1 MKTRKAYRAPRLIEY
16 GPIDEL
22 TLGSGHNTCDFALG
36 HTNNTTGNSPNS
48 GTGISNSSQCFGL
61 GS

>member
-1 MKTRKAYRAPRLIEY
+1 MREAKRAYRAPRLVEY

-22 TLGSGHNTCDFALG
+22 TLGEGHNTCDFAIG
-36 HTNNTTGNSPNS
+36 HNNNDTGNSPNS
-48 GTGISNSSQCFGL
+48 GTGISNSSQCGL